1 MKKIMALLCLL
12 GTMTFINK
20 IELKASSD
28 TLIQS
33 EFEYM
38 STQILVSLYE
48 GEQSNMDAIEEIYK
62 VYDHL
67 ADNYEGPNLDHE
79 DPLYHENNLYTIN
92 ENRGIGPVV
101 VDEQLYDLI
110 KLSIQYYNLSNGF
123 FNPAIGNAIDIWKS
137 AIYSDYMYDELPKT
151 VFDQVQLDLSEISE
165 DVDPADIVLNDTEH
179 SVYIQNS
186 NLKLDLGAVAKGY
199 ATQKVYE
206 YLEEQNITKYMV
218 NAGRSNIIVGIHPDD
233 SETNDRPFRVGLED
247 PLKIYQNGISG
258 IVEVRNK
265 AVVTSGNYE
274 QYVTYQ
280 NKVYHHIIS
289 PFDFQPKQYYHV
301 VTILG
306 DDSGMLDA
314 MSTALFSMPLN
325 EATTLVNALD
335 LEAIFYM
342 YDGSI
347 ETINITENYRQSELL
362 SDEPQD
368 LTSLYMILGGV
379 VIIGGAAIVGI
390 TIYEKRKK
398 QKGDVRED
406 QNEA

>member
-12 GTMTFINK
+12 GTMTFNK

-92 ENRGIGPVV
+92 ENRGVGPVV

-335 LEAIFYM
+335 LKAIFYM

>member
-12 GTMTFINK
+12 GTMTFNK

-101 VDEQLYDLI
+101 VDAQLYDLI

>member
-12 GTMTFINK
+12 GTMTFNK

>member
-12 GTMTFINK
+12 GTMTFNK

-67 ADNYEGPNLDHE
+67 ADNYEGPNLEHE

-92 ENRGIGPVV
+92 ENRGVGPVV
-101 VDEQLYDLI
+101 VDAQLYDLI

-151 VFDQVQLDLSEISE
+151 VFDQVQLDLTEISE